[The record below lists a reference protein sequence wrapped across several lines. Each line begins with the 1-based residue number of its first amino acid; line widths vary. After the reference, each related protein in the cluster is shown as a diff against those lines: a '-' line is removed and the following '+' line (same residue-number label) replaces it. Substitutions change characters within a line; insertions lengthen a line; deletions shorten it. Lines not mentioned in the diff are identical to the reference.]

1 MKLFLNIFPLFKN
14 SNIFEKNYLFFIIPF
29 LIVYIYVPIIFNA
42 GIIAD
47 DWSIYELKSLNYNFG
62 EILKS
67 WFIGSHY
74 SRPIALLIIGSIGFI
89 FGENIWLYH
98 LFNSSLWILS
108 SLIFCFI
115 IYKLINKKIALI
127 FTIFSITPIF
137 SSTNIFSPIEQVQ
150 GTFSNFLAS
159 LAFINMYF
167 YLQNKKIR
175 RVMFSYFFIILSLL
189 TYETSIVFVPL
200 LILLQNKLS
209 INIFYLIKKNL
220 KKLLFILIPILIMI
234 FLVFFYQSI
243 MKYSLNFFDLLDDK
257 DGVYK
262 YQLFEKGFVAEIIQ
276 YSYKPFT
283 LITYDI
289 FVIYFKSL
297 KHIFDN
303 IYKVAFLIVTIFS
316 LLIVLSKK
324 EYITEKNKNI
334 INYFDFYFILFISYG
349 LVILIHVAGTA
360 LPTLTGYANRGL
372 CSFSVIYAIFVS
384 VTFGIFFEKLNLN
397 NKFITFIILF
407 LIFLHLNSFVTHR
420 DNYIKSNYIRED
432 ILEKLDNFRLKE
444 NKNKS
449 LIVFAYLPTFQKND
463 FNQETIFS
471 SEVHDWPR
479 AIYYKSG
486 QIINSERIFSDKYCK
501 NILNFKNNQYFGKRP
516 SRSRKINKKI
526 EYIFFSKF
534 PRVVKIEKNEDVY
547 LYFYKSESDFQ
558 IYKINQENLN
568 KQLKTIFNCI

>member
-1 MKLFLNIFPLFKN
+1 MKFFLNIFSLFKN

-29 LIVYIYVPIIFNA
+29 LIVYIYVPIILNA

-47 DWSIYELKSLNYNFG
+47 DWAIYELKSLNYNFG

-98 LFNSSLWILS
+98 LFNSSLWVIS

-115 IYKLINKKIALI
+115 ICKLINKKVALI
-127 FTIFSITPIF
+127 FIIFSITPIF

-167 YLQNKKIR
+167 HLQDKKIR
-175 RVMFSYFFIILSLL
+175 RVIFSYFFIILSLL

-220 KKLLFILIPILIMI
+220 KKLLYILIPIIIMI
-234 FLVFFYQSI
+234 FFVFFYQTI
-243 MKYSLNFFDLLDDK
+243 MKYSLNFYDLLDDN

-262 YQLFEKGFVAEIIQ
+262 FQLFEKGFVNEVIQ
-276 YSYKPFT
+276 YSYKPLT

-289 FVIYFKSL
+289 LAVYFKSL
-297 KHIFDN
+297 KHIFDDV
-303 IYKVAFLIVTIFS
+303 YKVIFLIITIFS
-316 LLIVLSKK
+316 LFFILNKK
-324 EYITEKNKNI
+324 EYATEKNKII
-334 INYFDFYFILFISYG
+334 INYFDFYFVIFISYG

-372 CSFSVIYAIFVS
+372 CSFSIIYAIFLS
-384 VTFGIFFEKLNLN
+384 ITFGICFEKLNLN
-397 NKFITFIILF
+397 NNTLTFMILF
-407 LIFLHLNSFVTHR
+407 IIFLHLNSFVTHR
-420 DNYIKSNYIRED
+420 DNYIKSNYIREN
-432 ILEKLDNFRLKE
+432 ILEKLNNFRLNE

-449 LIVFAYLPTFQKND
+449 FLVFAYLPTFQKND
-463 FNQETIFS
+463 FNQEIIFS

-479 AIYYKSG
+479 AIYHKSD

-501 NILNFKNNQYFGKRP
+501 NILHFKKNQYLGKRP

-534 PRVVKIEKNEDVY
+534 PREVKIVENEDVY
-547 LYFYKSESDFQ
+547 LYFYNSENDFQ
-558 IYKINQENLN
+558 IYKINQENVN
-568 KQLKTIFNCI
+568 EQLKIIFNCI